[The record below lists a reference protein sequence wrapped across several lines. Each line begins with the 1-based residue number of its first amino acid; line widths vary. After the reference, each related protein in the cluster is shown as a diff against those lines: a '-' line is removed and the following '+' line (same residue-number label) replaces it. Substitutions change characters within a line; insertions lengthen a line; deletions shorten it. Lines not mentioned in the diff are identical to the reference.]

1 MKKKRE
7 EIIISEEVDDLG
19 TTWRRVQGSPN
30 RFIVFCADV
39 VTMFG
44 SKLIGWA
51 EPYATYYEMIIEDED
66 DQRSI

>member
-39 VTMFG
+39 VTMLG
-44 SKLIGWA
+44 SKLIHLA

-66 DQRSI
+66 EEETK

>member
-19 TTWRRVQGSPN
+19 TTWRRVQGSSN

-39 VTMFG
+39 ITMFG

-51 EPYATYYEMIIEDED
+51 EPYATYYEMIIEDEED
-66 DQRSI
+66 K